1 MKMLTVLLFSLAF
14 TAFAAEIGK
23 TAPAFTLKAASGKE
37 ISLSDLQGKT
47 VVLEWLNHGCP
58 FVKKHYEAGNMQA
71 LQKNYTAK
79 GVVWLS
85 VISSAAGKQG
95 HVDEKGALA
104 DISRVKSNASEVLLD
119 PKGVVGSAF
128 EAKVTPHM
136 YVINPEGV
144 LVYQG
149 AIDSISSA
157 DPADIPKAKNYVARA
172 LDATLAGKAVA
183 EASTKAYGCSVKYE

>member
-1 MKMLTVLLFSLAF
+1 MKMLTVLLFSLASA
-14 TAFAAEIGK
+14 AFAAEIGK
-23 TAPAFTLKAASGKE
+23 AAPAFTLQAASGKE
-37 ISLSDLQGKT
+37 VSLSDFKGKT

-71 LQKNYTAK
+71 LQKDYTAK

-85 VISSAAGKQG
+85 VISSAPGKQG
-95 HVDEKGALA
+95 HVDARGALA
-104 DISRVKSNASEVLLD
+104 DLSRVKSNASEVLLD
-119 PKGVVGSAF
+119 PKGVVGRAF

-136 YVINPEGV
+136 YVINSAGV

-157 DPADIPKAKNYVARA
+157 DPADIPKAKNYVAQA
-172 LDATLAGKAVA
+172 LDATLEGKAVA
-183 EASTKAYGCSVKYE
+183 EASTKAYGCGVKYE